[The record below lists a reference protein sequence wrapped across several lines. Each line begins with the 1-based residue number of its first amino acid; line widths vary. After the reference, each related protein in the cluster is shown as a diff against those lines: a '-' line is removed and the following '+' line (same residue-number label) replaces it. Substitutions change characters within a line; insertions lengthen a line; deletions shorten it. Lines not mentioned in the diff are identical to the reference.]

1 MKIPAIGSNV
11 IKMPK
16 LNAINVGEFIGW
28 MRSMYGKKFI
38 SSYPAAVVNG
48 HIDPVWKNAIGSFTA
63 QIGETVKQKIM
74 DGETEHS
81 TYVPTPAEVR
91 KLFIVA
97 DQKEK
102 AKRVSE
108 KSYEE
113 QEAQREPAGLTTAEI
128 VIEKE
133 YWFTKARPHWRDDA
147 ARVRKD
153 QGWAGYSDWIRE
165 LGDDAEK
172 TKNECKNN
180 PQKWAES
187 DREIYEERKE
197 YRHKKYMD
205 AKIREG
211 RIANATQER
220 D

>member
-38 SSYPAAVVNG
+38 SAYPAAVMNG

-63 QIGETVKQKIM
+63 QIGETVKQKII
-74 DGETEHS
+74 DGDTEHS
-81 TYVPTPAEVR
+81 TYVPTPAELR
-91 KLFIVA
+91 KLFIVE

-102 AKRVSE
+102 AKRARE
-108 KSYEE
+108 KAHEYR
-113 QEAQREPAGLTTAEI
+113 EASRGPAGITTDEI
-128 VIEKE
+128 RIETE
-133 YWFTKARPHWRDDA
+133 YWFTKARPNWREDA
-147 ARVRKD
+147 PRKQND
-153 QGWAGYSDWIRE
+153 SGWAGFSNWIRE
-165 LGDDAEK
+165 LSDDAK
-172 TKNECKNN
+172 IIKKECKKN
-180 PQKWAES
+180 PQRWAES

>member
-11 IKMPK
+11 IKTPK
-16 LNAINVGEFIGW
+16 LNAISVGEFIGW
-28 MRSMYGKKFI
+28 MRSLYGKKFI
-38 SSYPAAVVNG
+38 SAYPAAVMNG

-63 QIGETVKQKIM
+63 QIGETVKQKII
-74 DGETEHS
+74 DGDTEHS
-81 TYVPTPAEVR
+81 TRVPTPAELR

-113 QEAQREPAGLTTAEI
+113 QEAQRDPAGITTAEMI
-128 VIEKE
+128 IEIE
-133 YWFTKARPHWRDDA
+133 YWFTKANPSWRDDT

-153 QGWAGYSDWIRE
+153 RGWDGYSDWIRE
-165 LGDDAEK
+165 LSDDAK
-172 TKNECKNN
+172 KIKKECRKN
-180 PQKWAES
+180 PQRWAES
-187 DREIYEERKE
+187 DREIYEERKQ
-197 YRHKKYMD
+197 YRYEKHMQ

-211 RIANATQER
+211 RVSSATQER